1 MFFSNEQVVYSALI
15 AKKTAKHST
24 LYPTFIKLMGVAYSY
39 HKSAMS
45 CHSFSM
51 SNTFNIATVKQVKN
65 RLDNTLNTCRMTEQ

>member
-15 AKKTAKHST
+15 AEKTAKHYT
-24 LYPTFIKLMGVAYSY
+24 LRTFIKLMGVAYSY
-39 HKSAMS
+39 DKSAMS

-65 RLDNTLNTCRMTEQ
+65 RPDNTLNTCRMTEQ